1 MSSTFFV
8 DPGREAKHRSE
19 LFQGEANDRL
29 TSFLIVGIL
38 PYLPVEVKE
47 KSAT

>member
-8 DPGREAKHRSE
+8 NPGRASKHE

-38 PYLPVEVKE
+38 PHLPVEVKE